1 MEPFNRAGTL
11 DLLEII
17 GQHVMEVASKAGLA
31 KKAAYNLRL
40 GVDEIAT
47 NIILYGYEQSGVSG
61 VVKIYTDITDREL
74 TLTLEDTAKAYDPS
88 NTPEP
93 DLTLPLDERPIGGL
107 GVYLAMTGADDFKYE
122 RVGDHNRNI
131 FVMKRPAVP
140 ATSGTGHE

>member
-1 MEPFNRAGTL
+1 VEPLIVPGTL
-11 DLLEII
+11 DSLEVI
-17 GQHVMEVASKAGLA
+17 GQHVMQVSAEAGLE

-47 NIILYGYEQSGVSG
+47 NIILYGYEQAGMSGDVT
-61 VVKIYTDITDREL
+61 VYTEITDREL
-74 TLTLEDTAKAYDPS
+74 TLTLEDTARAYDPS

-122 RVGDHNRNI
+122 RVGNHNRNI

-140 ATSGTGHE
+140 ATSKTGHE